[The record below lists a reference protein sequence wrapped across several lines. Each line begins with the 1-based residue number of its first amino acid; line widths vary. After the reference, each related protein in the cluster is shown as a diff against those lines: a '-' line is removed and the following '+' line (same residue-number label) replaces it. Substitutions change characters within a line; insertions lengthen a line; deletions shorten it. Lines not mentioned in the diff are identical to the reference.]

1 MEHIRLLDCT
11 LRDGG
16 HINKG
21 KFGEIT
27 IKSTIERLVEAG
39 IDIIEVGFL
48 WDMQYGT
55 DTSRYYTIADVKR
68 ILPPTLGSSKIS
80 LMADFIDLNHLEP
93 YDGTVE
99 YIRLSFKRFR
109 LDWALTTA
117 KILMDKGYKVFINPV
132 NSNVYS
138 DKEYIEVLEKVNQLK
153 PYGFAIVDTFGVMRV
168 SDLSHRYFLVENNL
182 NPDITI
188 GLHLHE
194 NLGLAYS
201 LGQHFA
207 QIASPKR
214 NIVIDCSLSGMGRE
228 PGNLSTE
235 FIVDFLNNQYGKS
248 YATEP
253 IYDAIDDYIIP
264 IKEKHP
270 WGYATPYAMSAKYG
284 LHRTYAEFL
293 MGKQRLKNKDIQRIL
308 RQIDKSESELFNEE
322 YVEKLYQAYM
332 NVEYN
337 DTEDKAGLIEELSK
351 YQKIL
356 VVAPGKSILESE
368 AELNAFIDNHTCV
381 IAINFVPGNL
391 RCDMIFLTNTK
402 RYNSI
407 KYNRDNKKLIITS
420 NLIRDIEERDYTVSY
435 NEFTYFNEKYCE
447 DSTLILLN
455 LLQKLE
461 IQNIYV
467 AGFDGEYSGKMEY
480 FDDSYA
486 RPAKNKYNVDYIQ
499 SILYSSFKEM
509 LESRRITFLTP
520 SAYQLK
526 EQNSTPMGRDF
537 NS

>member
-1 MEHIRLLDCT
+1 MMDNQHIRLLDCT

-16 HINKG
+16 HINQG
-21 KFGEIT
+21 EFGEIT
-27 IKSTIERLVEAG
+27 IKNTIERLVEAG

-48 WDMQYGT
+48 WDKKYGT
-55 DTSRYYTIADVKR
+55 DTSRYFSIADVKR
-68 ILPPTLGSSKIS
+68 ILPTSMGNSKVS
-80 LMADFIDLNHLEP
+80 LMADFIDLKHLEP

-109 LDWALTTA
+109 LEWALTTA
-117 KILMDKGYKVFINPV
+117 KILIDKGYKVFINPV

-138 DKEYIEVLEKVNQLK
+138 DKEYIDVLEKVNDLK

-201 LGQHFA
+201 LAQHYA

-253 IYDAIDDYIIP
+253 IYDAIDDFIIP

-284 LHRTYAEFL
+284 LHRTYAEYL

-308 RQIDKSESELFNEE
+308 RQIDKSESELFNEQ
-322 YVEKLYQAYM
+322 YVEKLYQTYM
-332 NVEYN
+332 NVEY
-337 DTEDKAGLIEELSK
+337 DERDDVKKLKDRLSDYK
-351 YQKIL
+351 RIL
-356 VVAPGKSILESE
+356 VLAPGKSIIEEEKSIKD
-368 AELNAFIDNHTCV
+368 FINDSTCV
-381 IAINFVPGNL
+381 ISVNFVPKNL
-391 RCDMIFLTNTK
+391 RSDLIFLTNTK
-402 RYNSI
+402 RYDSV
-407 KYNRDNKKLIITS
+407 KYERGSKGLIITS
-420 NLIRDIEERDYTVSY
+420 NLIRDIECRDYTVSY
-435 NEFTYFNEKYCE
+435 NELTYFNEQFCE
-447 DSTLILLN
+447 DSTLVLIN
-455 LLQKLE
+455 LLQKIGLKE
-461 IQNIYV
+461 IFV
-467 AGFDGEYSGKMEY
+467 AGFDGRKNGRMEF
-480 FDDSYA
+480 FDDNYA
-486 RPAKNKYNVDYIQ
+486 AKSTNKYDKDYIK
-499 SILYSSFKEM
+499 SILKTSFKDI
-509 LESRRITFLTP
+509 LIHFITN
-520 SAYQLK
+520 SEYQ
-526 EQNSTPMGRDF
+526 
-537 NS
+537 